1 MVEKSIS
8 FSIWGNKFSSDGYQ
22 QLLRIGSVGALEDVV
37 YPEFTD
43 NGVYFSVINKTD
55 KVVYALTKSNISSYD
70 GGRVGRLRIG
80 IAIPKGFRIS
90 QARSPYALLKELYDH
105 YCVGYLRIIGNS
117 TQFKQELE
125 RSEEFKEIFDRYPLE
140 VYNGPWKPMNEGA
153 SAKAYVILSEDKI
166 AELFKDTQYEEL
178 REYNELI
185 VASAGSSMQFAKL
198 NLEVPRVKKYKVYRN
213 GEFYTTVTG
222 RSFAVTAPES
232 SRRGYRFLPAM
243 VSTDIDKLSDG
254 KSMNFDGCTVIL
266 DEMNET
272 IHCDFS
278 EKAVEVSCRVTLV
291 GADQRLYSKLTI
303 QAGYAAPIM
312 INDAGTFKV
321 SGNDLNSE
329 WTIKCADPS
338 YELLTPSARINPD
351 TCTIRIELQKKQLAP
366 KVEERDRVHDKVKS
380 SDKAEKTITVQ
391 FEDDVPSGELYLEF
405 NLNKY
410 YYRIPYGSDG
420 TRHRIDIDVP
430 VKIINDAS
438 TCKLYCK
445 GYDIGDCKVKPSDGK
460 TVYSFS
466 CVKSKKKKNP
476 FILLSLVT
484 LILGLLIGGLIGF
497 AVQNSFEKN
506 PDSQEGVIPED
517 EIQAKI
523 EDYRKLLEGLKSDP
537 KNASFE
543 TWDST
548 YRFVCLNAEYLHSVD
563 SLYGNDSTL
572 LSMTND
578 IISKIKDG
586 NRDYFS
592 SNFTYSERYNNGRYN
607 LNSTEHANRT
617 QFRDGIKRL
626 LGEEDGTMIL
636 ECIDAIALGKY
647 TNGMLVQYGNKKNS
661 GFINRYSEVDCFYD
675 LKRFIETSDESSQ
688 RSKPIASTKINIRND
703 AKWTSL
709 NLTFDEISKA
719 NSQDF
724 DNQSQEILNKY
735 KVLALMISIDDRE
748 KHSKNFDR
756 VKQYLENNDNLV
768 AFSEQQQ
775 SVLKDFFLTNDT
787 DKKKSN
793 MSNYD
798 QNKITIN
805 KFNDFISN

>member
-1 MVEKSIS
+1 MVEIS

-43 NGVYFSVINKTD
+43 KDIYFSVINKTD
-55 KVVYALTKSNISSYD
+55 KVVYALTKSNISSY
-70 GGRVGRLRIG
+70 GAGRGGRLRMG
-80 IAIPKGFRIS
+80 IAIPKGYRIS

-117 TQFKQELE
+117 AQFKQDQE
-125 RSEEFKEIFDRYPLE
+125 RPEEFKEILGRYPLE

-198 NLEVPRVKKYKVYRN
+198 NLEVPRVKKYKVFRN
-213 GEFYTTVTG
+213 GDFYTTLAG

-254 KSMNFDGCTVIL
+254 KSMNFDGCAVRL
-266 DEMNET
+266 NEMDET

-291 GADQRLYSKLTI
+291 GADPRLYSKLTI
-303 QAGYAAPIM
+303 QAGYAAPIG
-312 INDAGTFKV
+312 INEDGTFKV

-338 YELLTPSARINPD
+338 YELLTPSAKINPD

-366 KVEERDRVHDKVKS
+366 KVEERNTVYDKAKS
-380 SDKAEKTITVQ
+380 SDNSNKTIIVQ
-391 FEDDVPSGELYLEF
+391 FENDVPYGELFLEF

-410 YYRIPYGSDG
+410 LYRIPQNSDG
-420 TRHRIDIDVP
+420 TRYRIEIDVP
-430 VKIINDAS
+430 VKVIKDAS

-445 GYDIGDCKVKPSDGK
+445 GYDTGGDCEVEPSK

-476 FILLSLVT
+476 FILLSLIT
-484 LILGLLIGGLIGF
+484 LILGLLIGVLIGF
-497 AVQNSFEKN
+497 AVQNPFEKN
-506 PDSQEGVIPED
+506 PDSQEGVISED

-523 EDYRKLLEGLKSDP
+523 EDYRKMLKDLKSDP
-537 KNASFE
+537 EYSSFE
-543 TWDST
+543 NWTST
-548 YRFVCLNAEYLHSVD
+548 YDYVVSNSEYLHGVD

-572 LSMTND
+572 LSMTNE
-578 IISKIKDG
+578 IISKIRVGD
-586 NRDYFS
+586 RDYFMN
-592 SNFTYSERYNNGRYN
+592 NFTYSKRNNDGRYI
-607 LNSTEHANRT
+607 LNKSNEHPNRT

-636 ECIDAIALGKY
+636 ECIDAIALGEY
-647 TNGMLVQYGNKKNS
+647 TNGSLVQYGNKENRE
-661 GFINRYSEVDCFYD
+661 FINHYSEVDCFYD
-675 LKRFIETSDESSQ
+675 LKEFIATSNESSQ
-688 RSKPIASTKINIRND
+688 QSKPVTSKKINISKD
-703 AKWTSL
+703 AKWTGL
-709 NLTFDEISKA
+709 NLTFDEISMADPK
-719 NSQDF
+719 NF
-724 DNQSQEILNKY
+724 DSQSQEILMKY
-735 KVLALMISIDDRE
+735 KEFASMISIDDEE
-748 KHSKNFDR
+748 KHSKKFEQ
-756 VKQYLENNDNLV
+756 VKQYLKNGNLV
-768 AFSEQQQ
+768 AFSEQQR
-775 SVLKDFFLTNDT
+775 SVLKDFFLTEDEN
-787 DKKKSN
+787 KMKSN
-793 MSNYD
+793 MRNYD

-805 KFNDFISN
+805 EFNDFESN

>member
-1 MVEKSIS
+1 MVEIS

-22 QLLRIGSVGALEDVV
+22 QLLRIGSVGPLEDVV

-43 NGVYFSVINKTD
+43 KDIYFSVINKTD
-55 KVVYALTKSNISSYD
+55 KVVYALTKSNISSY
-70 GGRVGRLRIG
+70 GAGRGGRLRMG
-80 IAIPKGFRIS
+80 IAIPKGYRIS
-90 QARSPYALLKELYDH
+90 QARSPYVLLKELYDH

-117 TQFKQELE
+117 AQFKQDQE
-125 RSEEFKEIFDRYPLE
+125 RPEEFKEILGRYPLE

-366 KVEERDRVHDKVKS
+366 KVEERDMVHDKVKS

-476 FILLSLVT
+476 FILLSLIT
-484 LILGLLIGGLIGF
+484 LIVGLLLGGIIGY
-497 AVQNSFEKN
+497 AVQNSSGEK
-506 PDSQEGVIPED
+506 PYKPEVEISEQEIS
-517 EIQAKI
+517 AKK
-523 EDYRKLLEGLKSDP
+523 ENYKKLLEGLKSDP

-543 TWDST
+543 TWT
-548 YRFVCLNAEYLHSVD
+548 VVCSNAEYLHDVD
-563 SLYGNDSTL
+563 SLYGNDTTL
-572 LSMTND
+572 LSMINE
-578 IISKIKDG
+578 IISKIRVGD
-586 NRDYFS
+586 RDYFMN
-592 SNFTYSERYNNGRYN
+592 NFTYSKRHNDGRYVLKKSN
-607 LNSTEHANRT
+607 EHSNRT
-617 QFRDGIKRL
+617 QFRDGIKRW

-647 TNGMLVQYGNKKNS
+647 TNGDLVQYGNEKNN
-661 GFINRYSEVDCFYD
+661 GFINHYIEVDCFYD
-675 LKRFIETSDESSQ
+675 LKRFIEISNESSQ
-688 RSKPIASTKINIRND
+688 QAKPVTSKKINIRND
-703 AKWTSL
+703 AKWTGL
-709 NLTFDEISKA
+709 NLTFDEISMADPK
-719 NSQDF
+719 NYDS
-724 DNQSQEILNKY
+724 QSQEILMKY
-735 KVLALMISIDDRE
+735 NEFADKLKNRSENDFDDISEWLKIEDNRLFSPDQLNVLDLYFTSDTKRISEFNGRPGR
-748 KHSKNFDR
+748 SP
-756 VKQYLENNDNLV
+756 KQYN
-768 AFSEQQQ
+768 S
-775 SVLKDFFLTNDT
+775 
-787 DKKKSN
+787 
-793 MSNYD
+793 
-798 QNKITIN
+798 
-805 KFNDFISN
+805 FNDFNK

>member
-1 MVEKSIS
+1 MVEIS

-22 QLLRIGSVGALEDVV
+22 QLLRIGSVGPLEDVV

-43 NGVYFSVINKTD
+43 KDIYFSVINKTD
-55 KVVYALTKSNISSYD
+55 KVVYALTKSNISSY
-70 GGRVGRLRIG
+70 GAGRGGRLRMG
-80 IAIPKGFRIS
+80 IAIPKGYRIS
-90 QARSPYALLKELYDH
+90 QARSPYVLLKELYDH

-117 TQFKQELE
+117 AQFKQDQE
-125 RSEEFKEIFDRYPLE
+125 RPEEFKEILGRYPLE
-140 VYNGPWKPMNEGA
+140 VYNGPWKPMNEEA

-254 KSMNFDGCTVIL
+254 KSMNFDGCAVRL
-266 DEMNET
+266 NEMDET

-476 FILLSLVT
+476 FILLSLIT
-484 LILGLLIGGLIGF
+484 LIVGLLLGGIIGY
-497 AVQNSFEKN
+497 AVQNL
-506 PDSQEGVIPED
+506 PDKPEVEISEQEIS
-517 EIQAKI
+517 AKK
-523 EDYRKLLEGLKSDP
+523 ENYKKLLEGLKSDP
-537 KNASFE
+537 ENSSFE

-548 YRFVCLNAEYLHSVD
+548 YRFVCLNAEYLHDVD
-563 SLYGNDSTL
+563 SLYSSDSTL
-572 LSMTND
+572 LSMTHE
-578 IISKIKDG
+578 IISKIKEGD
-586 NRDYFS
+586 RDYFKE
-592 SNFTYSERYNNGRYN
+592 NFTY
-607 LNSTEHANRT
+607 TEFLKDNKGKNTGKFNTKSKEHP
-617 QFRDGIKRL
+617 FRSQYKNAIDKFV
-626 LGEEDGTMIL
+626 GEDKHTAVVH
-636 ECIDAIALGKY
+636 CIDAIALGKY
-647 TNGMLVQYGNKKNS
+647 TKAGLEQYGDKVNK
-661 GFINRYSEVDCFYD
+661 GFREHFSEVSCFND
-675 LKRFIETSDESSQ
+675 LNNFIEVAD
-688 RSKPIASTKINIRND
+688 SKPQQSKPTASKKVNITKD
-703 AKWTSL
+703 EKWTSL

-719 NSQDF
+719 KSQDF
-724 DNQSQEILNKY
+724 DNQSQEILTKY
-735 KVLALMISIDDRE
+735 KEFAE
-748 KHSKNFDR
+748 KLKNR
-756 VKQYLENNDNLV
+756 
-768 AFSEQQQ
+768 SE
-775 SVLKDFFLTNDT
+775 
-787 DKKKSN
+787 
-793 MSNYD
+793 
-798 QNKITIN
+798 N
-805 KFNDFISN
+805 KFNVIIQWLKKEDNRVFSKAQLDVLDSYFTDDNRDRISEFDGGWRQQSKQYSSFNDFNK

>member
-1 MVEKSIS
+1 MVENSIS

-22 QLLRIGSVGALEDVV
+22 QLLRIDSVGPLEDVV

-43 NGVYFSVINKTD
+43 KDIYFSVINKTD
-55 KVVYALTKSNISSYD
+55 KVVYALTKSNISSY
-70 GGRVGRLRIG
+70 GAGRGGRLRMG
-80 IAIPKGFRIS
+80 IAIPKGYRIS

-117 TQFKQELE
+117 AQFKQDQEKT
-125 RSEEFKEIFDRYPLE
+125 EEFKEILGRYPLE

-198 NLEVPRVKKYKVYRN
+198 NLEVPRVKKYTVYRN

-291 GADQRLYSKLTI
+291 GADQRLYSKLII

-338 YELLTPSARINPD
+338 YELLTPSAKINPD

-548 YRFVCLNAEYLHSVD
+548 YRFVCLNAEYLHGVD
-563 SLYGNDSTL
+563 SLYNSSDSTL
-572 LSMTND
+572 LSMTHD
-578 IISKIKDG
+578 IISKIEDG

-592 SNFTYSERYNNGRYN
+592 SNFTYSARYNNGRYN

-647 TNGMLVQYGNKKNS
+647 TNGNLVQYGNEKNN
-661 GFINRYSEVDCFYD
+661 GFINHYTEVDCFYD

-709 NLTFDEISKA
+709 NLTFDEISMAK
-719 NSQDF
+719 SQDF
-724 DNQSQEILNKY
+724 DNQSQEILTKY
-735 KVLALMISIDDRE
+735 KEFADKL
-748 KHSKNFDR
+748 KNR
-756 VKQYLENNDNLV
+756 
-768 AFSEQQQ
+768 SE
-775 SVLKDFFLTNDT
+775 
-787 DKKKSN
+787 
-793 MSNYD
+793 
-798 QNKITIN
+798 N
-805 KFNDFISN
+805 KFNVIIQWLKKEDNRVFSEAQLDVLDSYFTNNKDRISEFNGGWRQQSKQYSSFNDFNK

>member
-140 VYNGPWKPMNEGA
+140 VYNGPWKPMKEEA

-166 AELFKDTQYEEL
+166 AALFKDTQYDEL
-178 REYNELI
+178 QEFNELI

-254 KSMNFDGCTVIL
+254 KSMNFDGCAVRL
-266 DEMNET
+266 NEMDET

-278 EKAVEVSCRVTLV
+278 EKAVEVSCRVTLD
-291 GADQRLYSKLTI
+291 GAAESRLYSKLTI
-303 QAGYAAPIM
+303 QAGFAAPIG
-312 INDAGTFKV
+312 INEDGTFKV

-391 FEDDVPSGELYLEF
+391 FEDDVPFGELYLEF

-506 PDSQEGVIPED
+506 PDSQEGVISED

-537 KNASFE
+537 ENSSFE
-543 TWDST
+543 TWTST
-548 YRFVCLNAEYLHSVD
+548 YDYVVSNSEYLHDVD
-563 SLYGNDSTL
+563 SLYSSDSTL
-572 LSMTND
+572 LSMTSE

-586 NRDYFS
+586 NRDYFMN
-592 SNFTYSERYNNGRYN
+592 NFTYYKRYNDGRYI
-607 LNSTEHANRT
+607 LNKSNEHPNRT
-617 QFRDGIKRL
+617 QFRDGITRL
-626 LGEEDGTMIL
+626 LGKENGTMIL
-636 ECIDAIALGKY
+636 QCIDAIALGEY
-647 TNGMLVQYGNKKNS
+647 TNGDLVQYGNKENSEFKNH
-661 GFINRYSEVDCFYD
+661 FSEVDCFND
-675 LKRFIETSDESSQ
+675 LKKFIAKSNESSQ
-688 RSKPIASTKINIRND
+688 QSKPVTSKKINISKD
-703 AKWTSL
+703 ATWTGL

-719 NSQDF
+719 DPKNF
-724 DNQSQEILNKY
+724 DSQSQEILTKYQEFAEKLKNRSENDFKGISKWLNKEDNRVFSEAQLY
-735 KVLALMISIDDRE
+735 VLDSYFTDNRDRISEFNGGLRQQ
-748 KHSKNFDR
+748 S
-756 VKQYLENNDNLV
+756 KQY
-768 AFSEQQQ
+768 S
-775 SVLKDFFLTNDT
+775 S
-787 DKKKSN
+787 
-793 MSNYD
+793 
-798 QNKITIN
+798 
-805 KFNDFISN
+805 FNDFKK

>member
-1 MVEKSIS
+1 MVENSIS

-22 QLLRIGSVGALEDVV
+22 QLLRIDSVGPLEDVV

-43 NGVYFSVINKTD
+43 KDIYFSVINKTD
-55 KVVYALTKSNISSYD
+55 KVVYALTKSNISSY
-70 GGRVGRLRIG
+70 GAGRGGRLRMG
-80 IAIPKGFRIS
+80 IAIPKGYRIS

-117 TQFKQELE
+117 AQFKQDQE
-125 RSEEFKEIFDRYPLE
+125 RPEEFKEILGRYPLE
-140 VYNGPWKPMNEGA
+140 VYNGPWKPMKEEA

-166 AELFKDTQYEEL
+166 AALFKDTQYDEL
-178 REYNELI
+178 QEFNELI

-254 KSMNFDGCTVIL
+254 KSMNFDGCTVRL
-266 DEMNET
+266 NEMDET

-278 EKAVEVSCRVTLV
+278 EKAVEVPCRVTLV
-291 GADQRLYSKLTI
+291 GTDQRLYSKLTI
-303 QAGYAAPIM
+303 QAGYAAPIG
-312 INDAGTFKV
+312 INEDGTFKV

-338 YELLTPSARINPD
+338 YELHTPSAKINPD

-380 SDKAEKTITVQ
+380 SDKTEKTITVQ
-391 FEDDVPSGELYLEF
+391 FEDDVPFGELYLEF

-506 PDSQEGVIPED
+506 PDSQEGVISED

-537 KNASFE
+537 ENSSFE
-543 TWDST
+543 TWTST
-548 YRFVCLNAEYLHSVD
+548 YDYVVSNSEYLHDVD
-563 SLYGNDSTL
+563 SLYSSDSTL
-572 LSMTND
+572 LSMTNK
-578 IISKIKDG
+578 IISKIKAGD
-586 NRDYFS
+586 RDYFKK
-592 SNFTYSERYNNGRYN
+592 NFTYTEFLPNNTGKFNTR
-607 LNSTEHANRT
+607 STEHP
-617 QFRDGIKRL
+617 FRSQYKEAIDKFV
-626 LGEEDGTMIL
+626 GEDKHTAVVH
-636 ECIDAIALGKY
+636 CIDAIALGKY
-647 TNGMLVQYGNKKNS
+647 TKAGLEQYGDKVNK
-661 GFINRYSEVDCFYD
+661 GFIEHFLEVSCFND
-675 LKRFIETSDESSQ
+675 LNDFIEVAD
-688 RSKPIASTKINIRND
+688 SKPQQSKPTASEKVNITKD
-703 AKWTSL
+703 EKWTSL

-719 NSQDF
+719 KSQNF
-724 DNQSQEILNKY
+724 DRQSQEILTKY
-735 KVLALMISIDDRE
+735 KEFAEKLKNRRE
-748 KHSKNFDR
+748 
-756 VKQYLENNDNLV
+756 Y
-768 AFSEQQQ
+768 
-775 SVLKDFFLTNDT
+775 
-787 DKKKSN
+787 
-793 MSNYD
+793 
-798 QNKITIN
+798 
-805 KFNDFISN
+805 KFNDISNWLKKEDNRLFSPDQLNVLDLYFTPDTKRMSEFNGGMRQQSKQYSSFNDFNK